1 MLTKRIS
8 MTDKISIKNWAIE
21 DRPREKLMEKGEEA
35 LTNAELL
42 AILIGS
48 GTTKQ
53 SAVELMSDILKACN
67 GKLSQLSLMTIE
79 ELMTYN
85 GIGEAKA
92 ITIKAAAE
100 IGRRRAMESGQT
112 RIQLKSAE
120 DTYAIMHPVMQD
132 LDHEEFWVL
141 LLNNQATLIKK
152 VKLSMGGISQTAV
165 DVRHIL
171 RAALIANATSMVVCH
186 NHPSGSL
193 NPSSDDR
200 HLTDCIKQAA
210 QTMNIRL
217 IDHVIITDG
226 NYYSFADNG
235 KI

>member
-1 MLTKRIS
+1 
-8 MTDKISIKNWAIE
+8 MTDNLSIKNWAVE

-48 GTTKQ
+48 GTPKK
-53 SAVELMSDILKACN
+53 SAVDLMSEILEACD
-67 GKLSQLSLMTIE
+67 GKLSQLSRMTIQ
-79 ELMTYN
+79 ELKSYN

-100 IGRRRAMESGQT
+100 IGRRRAMETSQDLT
-112 RIQLKSAE
+112 TVKNAADTYQLMHDQLK
-120 DTYAIMHPVMQD
+120 D
-132 LDHEEFWVL
+132 LPHEEFWVL
-141 LLNNQATLIKK
+141 LLNNQARIIR
-152 VKLSMGGISQTAV
+152 KLRLSTGGISQTAV
-165 DVRHIL
+165 DVRML
-171 RAALIANATSMVVCH
+171 LKAALMADATSFVVCH

-193 NPSSDDR
+193 KPSNDDVY
-200 HLTDCIKQAA
+200 LTEHIKQAS

>member
-1 MLTKRIS
+1 
-8 MTDKISIKNWAIE
+8 MTDKQSIKNWAIE

-48 GTTKQ
+48 GTSKK
-53 SAVELMSDILKACN
+53 SAVDLMSDILEACDVQ
-67 GKLSQLSLMTIE
+67 LSQLSRMTIQ
-79 ELMTYN
+79 ELMSYH

-100 IGRRRAMESGQT
+100 IGRRRAMEST
-112 RIQLKSAE
+112 VVRAQLKNAE
-120 DTYAIMHPVMQD
+120 DIYAIMHPIMQD

-141 LLNNQATLIKK
+141 LLNNRAALIKK
-152 VKLSMGGISQTAV
+152 VRMSMGGITQTAV
-165 DVRHIL
+165 DVRQIL
-171 RAALIANATSMVVCH
+171 RTALLANSTSIVVCH

-193 NPSSDDR
+193 NPSKDDVY
-200 HLTDCIKQAA
+200 LTECIKQAA

>member
-1 MLTKRIS
+1 

-48 GTTKQ
+48 GNSKQ
-53 SAVELMSDILKACN
+53 SAVDLMSDILKACD
-67 GKLSQLSLMTIE
+67 GKLSQLSLMTID
-79 ELMTYN
+79 ELTAFN

-100 IGRRRAMESGQT
+100 IGRRRAMENSQSRT
-112 RIQLKSAE
+112 QLTNAA

-141 LLNNQATLIKK
+141 LLNNQARLIKK
-152 VKLSMGGISQTAV
+152 VRLSMGGITQTAV
-165 DVRHIL
+165 DVRQIL
-171 RAALIANATSMVVCH
+171 RAALMANATNMVVCH

-193 NPSSDDR
+193 KPSNDDR

-210 QTMNIRL
+210 NTMNIRL

-226 NYYSFADNG
+226 DYYSFADNG